1 VHVPPDISQ
10 LIIRWSGG
18 DQAAL
23 EEITPLVYEELRRL
37 ARSALRRNSRESILQ
52 PTALVHE
59 AWIRMA
65 GNQAISIPNRGHFY
79 ALAAKVM
86 RGILVDQTRRRQA
99 AKRGGSRIEIPLHD
113 ACIPDRRQFADFV
126 IVDEALTRLGTIKPR
141 YAQIIELRCLAGLT
155 IEETA
160 EALAVS
166 HATIEREW
174 MFARTWL
181 DRELRPPRHQ
191 DGHVV

>member
-1 VHVPPDISQ
+1 MPPDISQ
-10 LIIRWSGG
+10 LMLRWSGG
-18 DQAAL
+18 DHAAL
-23 EEITPLVYEELRRL
+23 EEITPLVYQELRRL
-37 ARSALRRNSRESILQ
+37 ARSAMRRNGRDSILQ

-59 AWIRMA
+59 AWMRMA
-65 GNQAISIPNRGHFY
+65 GNEGISIPNRGHFY

-99 AKRGGSRIEIPLHD
+99 AKRGGSRIEISLDH
-113 ACIPDRRQFADFV
+113 AYIPEARQFADFL
-126 IVDEALTRLGTIKPR
+126 ILDEALTRLGTIKPR
-141 YAQIIELRCLAGLT
+141 YAQIIELRSLAGLT

-160 EALAVS
+160 ETLAVS

-174 MFARTWL
+174 TFARTWL
-181 DRELRPPRHQ
+181 KRELRGTGLQ

>member
-1 VHVPPDISQ
+1 MPPDISQ
-10 LIIRWSGG
+10 LMLRWSGG

-23 EEITPLVYEELRRL
+23 EEIAPLVYEELRRL
-37 ARSALRRNSRESILQ
+37 ARSALRRNNRESILQ

-65 GNQAISIPNRGHFY
+65 GNQGLSVPNRGHFY

-86 RGILVDQTRRRQA
+86 RGILVDQTRRRQS
-99 AKRGGSRIEIPLHD
+99 AKRGGSRIEIPLDD
-113 ACIPDRRQFADFV
+113 AYIPDRRRLADFV
-126 IVDEALTRLGTIKPR
+126 IIDEALTRLGTIKPR
-141 YAQIIELRCLAGLT
+141 YAQIVELRCLAGLT

-160 EALAVS
+160 ETLEVS

-174 MFARTWL
+174 TFARTWL
-181 DRELRPPRHQ
+181 DRELRRPKRQ
-191 DGHVV
+191 DGDVA

>member
-1 VHVPPDISQ
+1 MPPDISQ
-10 LIIRWSGG
+10 LMLRWSGG

-23 EEITPLVYEELRRL
+23 EEIAPLVYEELRRL
-37 ARSALRRNSRESILQ
+37 ARSALRRNNRESILQ

-65 GNQAISIPNRGHFY
+65 GNQGLSVPNRGHFY

-86 RGILVDQTRRRQA
+86 RGILVDQTRRRQS
-99 AKRGGSRIEIPLHD
+99 AKRGGSRIEIPLDD
-113 ACIPDRRQFADFV
+113 AYIPDRRRLADFV
-126 IVDEALTRLGTIKPR
+126 IIDEALTRLGTIKQR
-141 YAQIIELRCLAGLT
+141 YAQIVELRCLAGLT

-160 EALAVS
+160 ETLEVS

-174 MFARTWL
+174 TFARTWL
-181 DRELRPPRHQ
+181 DRELRRPKRQ
-191 DGHVV
+191 DGDVA

>member
-1 VHVPPDISQ
+1 MPPDISQ
-10 LIIRWSGG
+10 LMLRWSGG

-23 EEITPLVYEELRRL
+23 EEIAPLVYEELRRL
-37 ARSALRRNSRESILQ
+37 ARSALRRNNRESILQ

-65 GNQAISIPNRGHFY
+65 GNQGLSVPNRGHFY

-86 RGILVDQTRRRQA
+86 RGILVDQTRRRQS
-99 AKRGGSRIEIPLHD
+99 AKRGGSRIEIPLDD
-113 ACIPDRRQFADFV
+113 AYIPDRRRLADFV
-126 IVDEALTRLGTIKPR
+126 IIDEALTRLGTIKPR
-141 YAQIIELRCLAGLT
+141 YAQIVELRCLARLT

-160 EALAVS
+160 ETLDVS

-174 MFARTWL
+174 TFARTWL
-181 DRELRPPRHQ
+181 DRELRRPGRQ
-191 DGHVV
+191 DGDVA

>member
-1 VHVPPDISQ
+1 MPPDISQ
-10 LIIRWSGG
+10 LMLRWSGG

-23 EEITPLVYEELRRL
+23 EEIAPLVYEELRRL
-37 ARSALRRNSRESILQ
+37 ARSALRRNNRESILQ

-65 GNQAISIPNRGHFY
+65 GNQGLSVPNRGHFY

-86 RGILVDQTRRRQA
+86 RGILVDQTRRRQS
-99 AKRGGSRIEIPLHD
+99 AKRGGSRIEIPLDD
-113 ACIPDRRQFADFV
+113 AYIPDRRRLADFV
-126 IVDEALTRLGTIKPR
+126 IIDEALTRLGTIKQR
-141 YAQIIELRCLAGLT
+141 YAQIVELRCLAGLT

-160 EALAVS
+160 ETLDVS

-174 MFARTWL
+174 TFARTWL
-181 DRELRPPRHQ
+181 DRELRRPKRQ
-191 DGHVV
+191 DGDVA